1 MNLHST
7 YHCANSQNKM
17 KNLVAILDGELADE
31 RTTLAATSCDI
42 EAAAA
47 FCGESY
53 LKAQR
58 EGQLEN
64 TMALATQSLGTVA
77 YHISRL
83 ANHFLEAVDLQSDV
97 LAEITERLEK
107 LRMEKVARKAI
118 GSCTVTKTPILFQH
132 DSIPPEPPQKYIR
145 RPIDFTLLDSIGHGV
160 HLQDPMINQYGVP
173 MVQGNTIQRRASAS
187 TILPSQGLFVRQ
199 HSTVSCRTVGAKTS
213 LEYAAPVHTT
223 NSVRYQSGTLGR
235 TAGIYRTAV
244 VPPQHLFGSINAGQ
258 VQLQPS
264 TGSGGSP
271 ASGQLSSVAYAPG
284 GIMMSTNQATLDVS
298 GAAAIF
304 LNSQSGRSSGSSS
317 VSSSVHYGAHLGP
330 NQQLHPVHAQQHGM
344 IHMSHSGQPY
354 TQPSK
359 PPSHVNESSHP
370 SLGHSQAQH
379 YAAAHPTSQTG
390 VLVQNVSV
398 PNQVDYAVTQQ
409 QLQQQQLYMQQRQ
422 LQQNSTAQSL
432 QLQQRADS
440 QTVISGTKPPGA
452 VNNMEP
458 LQTVN
463 QVGTPNASTSSSVER
478 VRMSMSD
485 DSQATPP
492 APLSSADSADHAPLP
507 PPDAYAGSSI
517 NYSQG
522 YSNQLP
528 EMPTNEGTVGP
539 NELGNSSPISGL
551 TPRKPDDPAWA
562 PDYYIEKV
570 ITLYEYIRDKDDEL
584 TFSEN
589 QIIYVVKKNDDG
601 WWEGIMNGITG
612 LFPGNY
618 VEVIG

>member
-1 MNLHST
+1 MILSSN
-7 YHCANSQNKM
+7 YHGTNSQNKM
-17 KNLVAILDGELADE
+17 KNLVSILDGELADE

-47 FCGESY
+47 FCGDSY

-83 ANHFLEAVDLQSDV
+83 ASHFLEAVDLQSDV
-97 LAEITERLEK
+97 LAEITERLGK

-145 RPIDFTLLDSIGHGV
+145 RPVDFTLLDSIGHGV

-173 MVQGNTIQRRASAS
+173 MAQGNTIQRRASAS

-244 VPPQHLFGSINAGQ
+244 VPPQHLFGSMNAGQ

-264 TGSGGSP
+264 SGSGGSP

-284 GIMMSTNQATLDVS
+284 GIMMSTNQATLDVT
-298 GAAAIF
+298 GAAAVF

-317 VSSSVHYGAHLGP
+317 VNSSVHYGAHLGP
-330 NQQLHPVHAQQHGM
+330 NQQVHPVYAQQHGM

-359 PPSHVNESSHP
+359 PSSHMNESSHP

-379 YAAAHPTSQTG
+379 YAAAHPTTQTG
-390 VLVQNVSV
+390 VQMQNVSV
-398 PNQVDYAVTQQ
+398 PNQVDYMVAQQ
-409 QLQQQQLYMQQRQ
+409 QLQHQQLYMQQRQ
-422 LQQNSTAQSL
+422 LQQVSTAQSL
-432 QLQQRADS
+432 QLQPKTDS
-440 QTVISGTKPPGA
+440 QTMISETKSPGA
-452 VNNMEP
+452 GNNTER

-463 QVGTPNASTSSSVER
+463 QISTPNASTPSSVER
-478 VRMSMSD
+478 VRISMSD
-485 DSQATPP
+485 DSQATPS
-492 APLSSADSADHAPLP
+492 APLSSADCADHAPLP
-507 PPDAYAGSSI
+507 PPDAYAGSPI

-522 YSNQLP
+522 
-528 EMPTNEGTVGP
+528 MPTNEGTVGP
-539 NELGNSSPISGL
+539 MELGDSGSISGL
-551 TPRKPDDPAWA
+551 VPRKPDDPAWA

-584 TFSEN
+584 TFAEN

-618 VEVIG
+618 VELID